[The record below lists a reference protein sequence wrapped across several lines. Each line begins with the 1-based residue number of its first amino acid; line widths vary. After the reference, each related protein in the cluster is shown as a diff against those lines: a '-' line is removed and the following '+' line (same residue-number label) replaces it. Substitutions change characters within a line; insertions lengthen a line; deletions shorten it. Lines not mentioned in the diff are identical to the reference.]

1 MLYRVY
7 EVEISIKKTYFTK
20 NIFKKYKLLF
30 NKKQFII
37 SININTIIEI
47 PDHVQI
53 TYSGV
58 ANNNE
63 IICRLVDNKL

>member
-1 MLYRVY
+1 MLYTVY
-7 EVEISIKKTYFTK
+7 ELAISIKKLISQK
-20 NIFKKYKLLF
+20 IFKKKYKLLF
-30 NKKQFII
+30 NEKQFII

-58 ANNNE
+58 TNNNE